1 MAASEVGAIVTL
13 QQILQD
19 RTFQRRQLG
28 RPTMARTRNIDM
40 DVVRDAAFL
49 DDQYTIS
56 QRDGFGHIVRHQDR
70 GETLIVPDPFQQPLH
85 RNTRQRIERTEASDR
100 ATRYGI
106 LSKKLD
112 VSKAVDRSF
121 TAAANLN

>member
-1 MAASEVGAIVTL
+1 
-13 QQILQD
+13 
-19 RTFQRRQLG
+19 
-28 RPTMARTRNIDM
+28 M

-112 VSKAVDRSF
+112 VSKSVDRSF